1 MSSGRGPNPSFSY
14 DGAYHSFKNVAV
26 VPKPYQ
32 KPTPP
37 IRIAA
42 STPTPSRRSAG
53 AAVFASVRHTS
64 WTALAEQIRSYHAAW
79 EEAGHPGK
87 GQVFVS
93 APTYIAETDERAR
106 SEPQES
112 IMHFYHEQANLLEGA
127 AKLVDAETA
136 AGRRRAA
143 HAAGS
148 IMMKPWGTNA
158 LVGSPDTI
166 AERLRFLQSEIGL
179 SGILAELNCGGLI
192 PHDQVV
198 TAMRLLCEAVKP
210 RF

>member
-1 MSSGRGPNPSFSY
+1 VDRTELLY
-14 DGAYHSFKNVAV
+14 AGAYHSFKNVAV

-42 STPTPSRRSAG
+42 STPDTFPAIGRRG

-106 SEPQES
+106 SEPRES
-112 IMHFYHEQANLLEGA
+112 VMHFYHEQANLLEGA
-127 AKLVDAETA
+127 AKLVDPETA
-136 AGRRRAA
+136 ARRMRRVDQLRRLDYNEA
-143 HAAGS
+143 
-148 IMMKPWGTNA
+148 MGTNA

-166 AERLRFLQSEIGL
+166 AERLRFLQAEIGL

-198 TAMRLLCEAVKP
+198 TAMRLLCEVVKP